1 MNWSMSRAMNKIYNI
16 VLAIALCVAV
26 GCVKDESVVDHSDV
40 KPFVEGE
47 LLVKFSPDVAAII
60 EQQGLSTRGAV
71 TRSGVHTVDEVLA
84 TVGVYGLERLFPVD
98 PSVEERTRLSGLHQ
112 WYIVRFD
119 AQHTPQ
125 SVAQSLSSLGEVQ
138 RVDLNRKIKRAYSG
152 KAKPLTEQ
160 HIKYLAATRAS
171 SVVNDPLYGLQW
183 YLNNDG
189 TMFTSGEGVKS
200 IAGADIRAEGA
211 WERSTGEE
219 SVIVAVLDEGVFL
232 EHPDLKNNIW
242 VNEKEVYNSERDN
255 DGNGYKGDYNGYN
268 FAAKQGP
275 ITWNDV
281 YDYGHGT
288 HVAGTIAAQNNN
300 GIGIASIAGGDGS
313 RGGVK
318 IMVCQLFAG
327 AMSADAIAVARAIKY
342 AADNGAV
349 ILQCSWG
356 YISGAADEVEWG
368 LGYDT
373 EEEWLAG
380 SPLEKESL
388 DYFIHNAG
396 SANGPV
402 EGGIAVYAAGNEWA
416 PKSSYPGAAEENIA
430 VAATA
435 ADFTPAV
442 YTNYGPG
449 TNISAPGGDQD
460 YYYEYY
466 DKDHARGEMGCIL
479 STLPYHISPSGYG
492 YMEGTSMATP
502 QVSGV
507 LALAISYAAEQRRH
521 FKATEIMELLEQT
534 ATPIDE
540 YMKGTKL
547 YHRYVVDMD
556 LVRPMTMDLAAY
568 KGNMGAG
575 QVNAAALLAAI
586 DGGGV
591 DMHFPNIYVALQ
603 GEVVVA
609 ASQYFIQGESLT
621 YTVSISDGAVASCL
635 VEGTKVTFKGLK
647 SGVTKATIKASNGEE
662 QSFNITVRQGANGN
676 GWM

>member
-1 MNWSMSRAMNKIYNI
+1 MRRFYYTI
-16 VLAIALCVAV
+16 LTIALCVAV
-26 GCVKDESVVDHSDV
+26 GCSKEDVAVSCEPEV

-47 LLVKFSPDVAAII
+47 LLVKFTPDVAEII
-60 EQQGLSTRGAV
+60 ERDGLVTRGGV
-71 TRSGVHTVDEVLA
+71 TRSGVHSVDEVL
-84 TVGVYGLERLFPVD
+84 TLVGAYDLERLFPVD
-98 PSVEERTRLSGLHQ
+98 MATEARTRESGLHQ

-119 AQHTPQ
+119 AQYSAQ
-125 SVAQSLSSLGEVQ
+125 AVAESLSSLGEVQ
-138 RVDLNRKIKRAYSG
+138 RVDLNRKIKRAYNRQ
-152 KAKPLTEQ
+152 AKPLTEQ
-160 HIKYLAATRAS
+160 HLKYLTATRS
-171 SVVNDPLYGLQW
+171 SAVVNDPMYGLQW

-189 TMFTSGEGVKS
+189 MMFTSGEEVKS
-200 IAGADIRAEGA
+200 VAGADIRAEGA
-211 WERSTGEE
+211 WERSMGDE
-219 SVIVAVLDEGVFL
+219 SVIVAVLDEGVFIN
-232 EHPDLKNNIW
+232 HPDLRNNIW
-242 VNEKEVYNSERDN
+242 VNEDESFGSDSDN
-255 DGNGYKGDYNGYN
+255 DDNGYKGDYNGYN
-268 FAAKQGP
+268 FAAKQGT

-281 YDYGHGT
+281 NDYGHGT

-300 GIGIASIAGGDGS
+300 GIGIASIAGGDANRS
-313 RGGVK
+313 GVK

-327 AMSADAIAVARAIKY
+327 ARSADAIGVARAIKY

-356 YISGAADEVEWG
+356 YISGAADEIEWG
-368 LGYDT
+368 VGYDT
-373 EEEWLAG
+373 EEEWIAG

-396 SANGPV
+396 SPNGTID
-402 EGGIAVYAAGNEWA
+402 GGIAVYAAGNEWA
-416 PKSSYPGAAEENIA
+416 AKASYPGAADENIA

-466 DKDHARGEMGCIL
+466 DADHARGELGCIL

-492 YMEGTSMATP
+492 FMEGTSMATP

-521 FKATEIMELLEQT
+521 FKASELMELMEQT

-540 YMKGTKL
+540 YMTGKKS
-547 YHRYVVDMD
+547 YYRYIADMD
-556 LVRPMTMDLAAY
+556 LVRPMTIDLSAY
-568 KGNMGAG
+568 RGKMGAG

-591 DMHFPNIYVALQ
+591 VIRFPNIYVALD
-603 GEVVVA
+603 GEMVVA
-609 ASQYFIQGESLT
+609 ASQYFLQGDTLT
-621 YTVSISDGAVASCL
+621 YEVSIADSSVVSCE
-635 VEGTKVTFKGLK
+635 VEGSKLRFKGLK
-647 SGVTKATIKASNGEE
+647 CGSTTATIKANNGEE
-662 QSFNITVRQGANGN
+662 QNFSITVREGASSN
-676 GWM
+676 GWL

>member
-1 MNWSMSRAMNKIYNI
+1 MRRFYNI
-16 VLAIALCVAV
+16 FLATLLFVAV
-26 GCVKDESVVDHSDV
+26 GCTKSDDAV
-40 KPFVEGE
+40 LVEPEKSFVEGE
-47 LLVKFSPDVAAII
+47 LLVKFTAEVTTII
-60 EQQGLSTRGAV
+60 EEQGLATRGAL
-71 TRSGVHTVDEVLA
+71 TRSGVPTLDEVLSVIG
-84 TVGVYGLERLFPVD
+84 TYSLERLFPVD
-98 PSVEERTRLSGLHQ
+98 SAVEERTRLSGLHQ
-112 WYIVRFD
+112 WYIVGFD
-119 AQHTPQ
+119 ASQ
-125 SVAQSLSSLGEVQ
+125 SVESVAAKLSALGEVQ
-138 RVDLNRKIKRAYSG
+138 RVDLNRKIKRAYNRL
-152 KAKPLTEQ
+152 ARPLTEQ
-160 HIKYLAATRAS
+160 HLKYLSATRAS
-171 SVVNDPLYGLQW
+171 AVTSDPMYGLQW

-189 TMFTSGEGVKS
+189 TMFTSGDKVKS
-200 IAGADIRAEGA
+200 VAGADIRAEGA
-211 WERSTGEE
+211 WERSMGDE
-219 SVIVAVLDEGVFL
+219 SVIVAVLDEGIFIN
-232 EHPDLKNNIW
+232 HPDLRKNIW
-242 VNEKEVYNSERDN
+242 INEDEIYNSAVDN
-255 DGNGYKGDYNGYN
+255 DNNGYKGDYNGYN
-268 FAAKQGP
+268 FASKQGP

-300 GIGIASIAGGDGS
+300 DEGISSIAGGNGEKP
-313 RGGVK
+313 GVQ

-327 AMSADAIAVARAIKY
+327 AMSADAVAVSRAIKY

-356 YISGAADEVEWG
+356 YVSGAADQVEWG
-368 LGYDT
+368 VGYNT
-373 EEEWLAG
+373 EEEWIAG

-396 SANGPV
+396 SPNGPID
-402 EGGIAVYAAGNEWA
+402 GGIAVYAAGNEWA
-416 PKSSYPGAAEENIA
+416 AKSSYPAAAEEVIS

-460 YYYEYY
+460 YYYEYF
-466 DKDHARGEMGCIL
+466 DEDHARGEMGCIL

-507 LALAISYAAEQRRH
+507 LALAVSYAKEQRRH
-521 FKATEIMELLEQT
+521 FKAEELMELLQQT

-540 YMKGTKL
+540 YMTGSKS
-547 YHRYVVDMD
+547 YYRYVADLG
-556 LVRPMTMDLAAY
+556 LVRPMQIPDLSVY
-568 KGNMGAG
+568 KGKMGAG

-591 DMHFPNIYVALQ
+591 AMQFPNLYIALG

-609 ASQYFIQGESLT
+609 ASQYFLQGEDLT
-621 YTVSISDGAVASCL
+621 YTVTITDGSVATCS
-635 VEGTKVTFKGLK
+635 VEGTKAIFKGLK
-647 SGVTKATIKASNGEE
+647 CGVTKATIKTSSGEE
-662 QSFNITVRQGANGN
+662 QSFNITVREGANGN

>member
-1 MNWSMSRAMNKIYNI
+1 MRRIYNI
-16 VLAIALCVAV
+16 ILAVALCVAV
-26 GCVKDESVVDHSDV
+26 GCAKDDEAVVSPAD

-47 LLVKFSPDVAAII
+47 LLVKFTAEVVDVI
-60 EQQGLSTRGAV
+60 EQRGLATRGNV
-71 TRSGVHTVDEVLA
+71 TRSGVISVDEVLDV
-84 TVGVYGLERLFPVD
+84 VGAYALERLFPVD
-98 PSVEERTRLSGLHQ
+98 DDAEERTRESGLHQ

-119 AQHTPQ
+119 AQHSAE
-125 SVAQSLSSLGEVQ
+125 SVAASLSALGEVQ
-138 RVDLNRKIKRAYSG
+138 RVDLNRKIKRAYNRR
-152 KAKPLTEQ
+152 AKPLSEQ
-160 HIKYLAATRAS
+160 HMRYLSATRVGSA
-171 SVVNDPLYGLQW
+171 VNDPMYGLQW

-189 TMFTSGEGVKS
+189 TMFTSGDVVKS

-211 WERSTGEE
+211 WERSMGDE
-219 SVIVAVLDEGVFL
+219 SVIVAVLDEGIFIN
-232 EHPDLKNNIW
+232 HPDLKSNIW
-242 VNEKEVYNSERDN
+242 VNEDEIFDSERDN

-268 FAAKQGP
+268 FAAKQGA

-281 YDYGHGT
+281 HDYGHGT

-300 GIGIASIAGGDGS
+300 GLGIASIAGGDAE

-356 YISGAADEVEWG
+356 YISGAADEIEWG
-368 LGYDT
+368 VGYAT

-396 SANGPV
+396 SPNGPI

-416 PKSSYPGAAEENIA
+416 PQSSYPGAAEENIA

-466 DKDHARGEMGCIL
+466 DADHARGELGCIL
-479 STLPYHISPSGYG
+479 STLPYHVSPSGYG
-492 YMEGTSMATP
+492 FMEGTSMATP

-521 FKATEIMELLEQT
+521 FKASELMELMEQT

-540 YMKGTKL
+540 YMTGKKS
-547 YHRYVVDMD
+547 YYRYIADMD
-556 LVRPMTMDLAAY
+556 MVRPMTIDLSAY
-568 KGNMGAG
+568 RGKMGAG

-591 DMHFPNIYVALQ
+591 EMQFPNIYIALD
-603 GEVVVA
+603 GELVVA
-609 ASQYFIQGESLT
+609 ASQYFLQGETLT
-621 YTVSISDGAVASCL
+621 YTVSIADESVATCDI
-635 VEGTKVTFKGLK
+635 EGTKLLFR
-647 SGVTKATIKASNGEE
+647 GVKCGSTRGTITSSNGSE
-662 QSFNITVRQGANGN
+662 QSFNITVREGASSN
-676 GWM
+676 GWL